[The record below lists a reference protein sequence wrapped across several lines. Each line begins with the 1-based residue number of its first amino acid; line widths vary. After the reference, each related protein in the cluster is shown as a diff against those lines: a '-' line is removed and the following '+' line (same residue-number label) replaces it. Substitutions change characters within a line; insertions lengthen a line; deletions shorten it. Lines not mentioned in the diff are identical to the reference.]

1 MRKSYILE
9 QKDKEI
15 EPEIAEKLYIGTERR
30 RDRARDCGKVIHILE
45 QKEGEREPDCGRE
58 QMNKNRLFE
67 CMIATIPR
75 LHNFFEKLSKKY
87 CSTFL
92 LSGGA
97 GLSFFRVQYLLF
109 IISHSNVLC
118 TVICR

>member
-1 MRKSYILE
+1 MRKGYILE

-67 CMIATIPR
+67 CLIATIPR
-75 LHNFFEKLSKKY
+75 LHNFFEKLSKNVIAFFSQEQG
-87 CSTFL
+87 CFFFFQSTIF
-92 LSGGA
+92 
-97 GLSFFRVQYLLF
+97 
-109 IISHSNVLC
+109 
-118 TVICR
+118 VI